1 MKIAC
6 GLLAGLGILAMGQ
19 AAQAAPPKVTGKY
32 AYLSINMC
40 QASFTTTT
48 DIYRLGSGTNAPAIK
63 TLSPANAGLMSA
75 STGYIT
81 FTPAAAGAPNGT
93 AAGSGVLVEGAALKI
108 NASGNPAWAQ
118 KADPIPSSTYSFT
131 DTTFTLAGDVYQM
144 TYGNVVNTFAKT
156 VNLLRREGTTNCLIA
171 ITATKQP

>member
-6 GLLAGLGILAMGQ
+6 GLLAGLVTLAMGQ

-40 QASFTTTT
+40 QASFATTT
-48 DIYRLGSGTNAPAIK
+48 DIYRLGSGTNAPAVK
-63 TLSPANAGLMSA
+63 TLSPANAGL
-75 STGYIT
+75 
-81 FTPAAAGAPNGT
+81 
-93 AAGSGVLVEGAALKI
+93 I

-171 ITATKQP
+171 ITATK